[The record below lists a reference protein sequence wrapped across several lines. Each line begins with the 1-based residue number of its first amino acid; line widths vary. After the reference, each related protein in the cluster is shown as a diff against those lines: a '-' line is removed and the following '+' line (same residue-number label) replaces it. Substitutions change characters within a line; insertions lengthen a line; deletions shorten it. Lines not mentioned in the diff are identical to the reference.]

1 MRLEPRAEGMVN
13 TCEPSIN
20 VVNVNEP
27 KGLTGSD
34 QNGMRTSMEV
44 GWSSIADV
52 VPSAKRWDLRLR
64 VTVIERNLVNLY
76 LSLRESEPQG
86 EPMGMQVADVG
97 KSECSSVMGEI
108 GLCPARKSADFRL
121 VWNHKIV

>member
-1 MRLEPRAEGMVN
+1 MVN

-27 KGLTGSD
+27 KGLTGSN

-52 VPSAKRWDLRLR
+52 VPPAKRWDLSLR
-64 VTVIERNLVNLY
+64 VAVIKRNLVNLY
-76 LSLRESEPQG
+76 PF
-86 EPMGMQVADVG
+86 PPG
-97 KSECSSVMGEI
+97 K
-108 GLCPARKSADFRL
+108 
-121 VWNHKIV
+121 